1 MRRKSKF
8 FLPARYLLLIMSGVC
23 IIIMLLSF
31 TLNISGGPLNAAA
44 GYVFVPMQ
52 EGINKVGTWIS
63 DKAANLK
70 NLSDVMAENEDLQN
84 QVDELTTEL
93 NTIKLEQYELDNL
106 RELYNLDQK
115 YPSYEKVAANV
126 IGKNS
131 GNWFNTFT
139 IDKGSNDGIEV
150 DMNVMA
156 GSGLVGIVTDV
167 GPNYAKVTSIIN
179 DTSKVSGMVTT
190 TSDNLIVSGSLQ
202 KMNEDMV
209 IEFNNLNDK
218 DNEVSI
224 NDPVVTSAVSYNY
237 QQGILIGYIS
247 SIETDSNN
255 LTKSGTITPAVDFEH
270 IEEVLVILNKK
281 QTVENSIREDDMRR
295 KITVF
300 LIIAVCYLLQSTVFQ
315 ALSFASISPNLMIV
329 VVSAFGF
336 MRGKKEG
343 LWIGFFTGLL
353 LDIFTGSILGFYA
366 LLYMYVGYF
375 NGFFRKMFYPE
386 DIKLPMLLIAVSD
399 FSCSLII
406 YFLLFLFRGKFDI
419 LYYLLNIMI
428 PELVY
433 TMVVTIFLYFIIL
446 KINQKLE
453 TIEKRS
459 AVKFV

>member
-70 NLSDVMAENEDLQN
+70 NLSDVMAENENLQN

-156 GSGLVGIVTDV
+156 GSGPEREKRRNAFQEQRAL
-167 GPNYAKVTSIIN
+167 SW
-179 DTSKVSGMVTT
+179 
-190 TSDNLIVSGSLQ
+190 
-202 KMNEDMV
+202 NECGGQPY
-209 IEFNNLNDK
+209 ILPQNGK
-218 DNEVSI
+218 DAGCRDRE
-224 NDPVVTSAVSYNY
+224 
-237 QQGILIGYIS
+237 
-247 SIETDSNN
+247 
-255 LTKSGTITPAVDFEH
+255 KSG
-270 IEEVLVILNKK
+270 
-281 QTVENSIREDDMRR
+281 
-295 KITVF
+295 
-300 LIIAVCYLLQSTVFQ
+300 
-315 ALSFASISPNLMIV
+315 
-329 VVSAFGF
+329 
-336 MRGKKEG
+336 
-343 LWIGFFTGLL
+343 
-353 LDIFTGSILGFYA
+353 
-366 LLYMYVGYF
+366 
-375 NGFFRKMFYPE
+375 
-386 DIKLPMLLIAVSD
+386 
-399 FSCSLII
+399 
-406 YFLLFLFRGKFDI
+406 
-419 LYYLLNIMI
+419 
-428 PELVY
+428 
-433 TMVVTIFLYFIIL
+433 
-446 KINQKLE
+446 
-453 TIEKRS
+453 
-459 AVKFV
+459 